1 MNRSF
6 IVGEA
11 GRVREPAFVC
21 CRVVSREVIAI
32 LGRRLRPSRAL
43 AGAAARH
50 AVDMASRRYL
60 SHTTPEGH
68 GPAEQMAAFRP
79 RSWGQSIA
87 AGRTSLDRLV
97 QAMLDDRGVPGK
109 PHRRHLLGLGHYAR
123 HSHVGAALASRHG
136 RSYLV
141 VCTACRLP
149 VASIAI

>member
-11 GRVREPAFVC
+11 GRVREPAFVF
-21 CRVVSREVIAI
+21 CRDVSREVIAI

-97 QAMLDDRGVPGK
+97 QAMLDDRGV
-109 PHRRHLLGLGHYAR
+109 LGLGHYAR